1 MRRPLCR
8 PTRRLIPSAI
18 VVLVPAA
25 LAMTA
30 CAAPAPPTERTAPA
44 RAAAPVNR
52 GTWEVSPD
60 LQVREIRPGVFLHTS
75 WRPLADG
82 TRFPSNG
89 LVVREGDGLL
99 LVDTAWGEPA
109 TEQLLGWID
118 ATLRLPV
125 KRAIATHFHD
135 DRLGGAPVLA
145 RRGVRL
151 AAHPLTRELA
161 EKQGLTVLLDLL
173 AGLAEPGSTATVGSA
188 EVLYPGPGH
197 ARDNVVVW
205 LPESRVAFGGCM
217 IRALAATG
225 LGNVADADLP
235 AWPDSVRRAAVRYGT
250 AEVVVPGH
258 GDPGGPELFDHTL
271 KLLGR

>member
-1 MRRPLCR
+1 
-8 PTRRLIPSAI
+8 
-18 VVLVPAA
+18 
-25 LAMTA
+25 
-30 CAAPAPPTERTAPA
+30 
-44 RAAAPVNR
+44 VNT
-52 GTWEVSPD
+52 GSWEVSSD

-99 LVDTAWGEPA
+99 LIDTAWGEPA

-125 KRAIATHFHD
+125 EHAVATHFHD

-145 RRGVRL
+145 RRGLRMV
-151 AAHPLTRELA
+151 AHPLTRELA
-161 EKQGLTVLLDLL
+161 QKQGLTVLPDALE
-173 AGLAEPGSTATVGSA
+173 GLRKPGDTVTVGSA

-205 LPESRVAFGGCM
+205 LPESRVVFGGCM

-225 LGNVADADLP
+225 LGNVADADVP
-235 AWPDSVRRAAVRYGT
+235 AWPESVRRAFESYGS

-258 GDPGGPELFDHTL
+258 GDPGGPELFAHTL
-271 KLLGR
+271 ELLGR